1 MVRQLGILAEDERVN
16 ILILRPDGSIANMVS
31 GLTMSAQKANVIQH
45 TLEWHDEQAVDEA
58 LARGDLEEARRL
70 AFAFAPVEDAAAE
83 GEKKKPTKK
92 KIAVPHLRSRA
103 KVYQAMGELEAAS
116 ADAEETYLAVNSK
129 AGYLSMRT
137 EELEE
142 TEALRDA
149 ILQALEEQKAG
160 K

>member
-1 MVRQLGILAEDERVN
+1 MN
-16 ILILRPDGSIANMVS
+16 
-31 GLTMSAQKANVIQH
+31 K
-45 TLEWHDEQAVDEA
+45 
-58 LARGDLEEARRL
+58 RL

-149 ILQALEEQKAG
+149 ILQSLEERKAG